1 MERSLAALQ
10 SMLGQVPAER
20 TLAQLGLR
28 FGGEQPAAMH
38 DPFNIG
44 VSETTKPPKPHTG
57 ILQRTND
64 GSPGGFG
71 DEPIGF
77 SYENRLQPQPD
88 RSLAGLGNRV
98 YGALTRG
105 SHWLIDSATPFVPP
119 ELRNKVRGLGE
130 LINMA
135 NPATAYRDY
144 NAAAREGRYGEA
156 ALNAFGLV
164 PGEAL
169 VTGAAK
175 LVAAPL
181 VPASKKISDL
191 WHRIS
196 EIKLRRP
203 VAEMSAQHL
212 PTGPVTERVIS
223 PEALQ
228 GGILLPAIGD
238 RSAAG
243 QSLVKVGDGPPLAV
257 PVDLQGGHGF
267 MAANVDRGHVWAS
280 NKGVVSTMANRAR
293 TLAEK
298 EGAPVYLPFTAM
310 GERAVDFSHHVS
322 DTLAEMIKDARIV
335 RRAPIASDF
344 DRAMK
349 MDRRDFKGDPSFPG
363 IKSPDLREYLASAPG
378 AVRNKFAKLM
388 DTAKYQD
395 AGFPSVAE
403 ARFAV
408 TDPRLL
414 NEPIGAAGLSISRVG
429 PGAITEPSTHR
440 TYNTALRGDYVGG
453 LGQSVPREI
462 MYPDI
467 VTAYARQGFHPQG
480 LDFLML
486 RGRAPVFQRADQQW
500 LDNLMKYIQ
509 EPK

>member
-1 MERSLAALQ
+1 
-10 SMLGQVPAER
+10 
-20 TLAQLGLR
+20 
-28 FGGEQPAAMH
+28 
-38 DPFNIG
+38 
-44 VSETTKPPKPHTG
+44 
-57 ILQRTND
+57 
-64 GSPGGFG
+64 
-71 DEPIGF
+71 
-77 SYENRLQPQPD
+77 
-88 RSLAGLGNRV
+88 
-98 YGALTRG
+98 
-105 SHWLIDSATPFVPP
+105 
-119 ELRNKVRGLGE
+119 
-130 LINMA
+130 
-135 NPATAYRDY
+135 
-144 NAAAREGRYGEA
+144 
-156 ALNAFGLV
+156 
-164 PGEAL
+164 
-169 VTGAAK
+169 
-175 LVAAPL
+175 
-181 VPASKKISDL
+181 
-191 WHRIS
+191 
-196 EIKLRRP
+196 
-203 VAEMSAQHL
+203 
-212 PTGPVTERVIS
+212 
-223 PEALQ
+223 
-228 GGILLPAIGD
+228 
-238 RSAAG
+238 
-243 QSLVKVGDGPPLAV
+243 
-257 PVDLQGGHGF
+257 
-267 MAANVDRGHVWAS
+267 
-280 NKGVVSTMANRAR
+280 
-293 TLAEK
+293 
-298 EGAPVYLPFTAM
+298 
-310 GERAVDFSHHVS
+310 
-322 DTLAEMIKDARIV
+322 
-335 RRAPIASDF
+335 
-344 DRAMK
+344 MK